1 MEKQPLVPSHTCLGL
16 SNKPNKE
23 IKSHSFFTG
32 RGAKP
37 MPYVMW
43 VNDYC
48 NDENELEPYNPEKDN
63 TSFLKTLKKN
73 IHN

>member
-1 MEKQPLVPSHTCLGL
+1 
-16 SNKPNKE
+16 
-23 IKSHSFFTG
+23 
-32 RGAKP
+32 

>member
-1 MEKQPLVPSHTCLGL
+1 MVKQPLVPSHTCLGL

-43 VNDYC
+43 G
-48 NDENELEPYNPEKDN
+48 E
-63 TSFLKTLKKN
+63 
-73 IHN
+73 

>member
-1 MEKQPLVPSHTCLGL
+1 
-16 SNKPNKE
+16 
-23 IKSHSFFTG
+23 
-32 RGAKP
+32 

-63 TSFLKTLKKN
+63 TSFLKTLKKIFITRN
-73 IHN
+73 NYVSFSFLK